1 MCDPHAARSASAVI
15 ASAEFLSVYD
25 SESTTTTGRARLLDG
40 SVSRGPFSF
49 WRRVPVLTDAHDS
62 RMPLFAM
69 PDPDTFP
76 TALAIDL
83 LLLPPVDGE
92 GDLTVC
98 TACDAR
104 RGEQQPLLP
113 GDRHFVACPHG
124 MRAGVAHDQ
133 AVQALTACLDA
144 LLGAP
149 AVIAERAGPR
159 GHQAMTEFM
168 SGPGLPLYHRPD
180 IVVRGYDGTGT
191 FLLIDC
197 KTLDAAGATHVA
209 THHTDRTRLAAH
221 TAIAQT
227 CRTTE
232 YRDTFPQGMRLVVVA
247 ISTFGSFGTEAQ
259 RLFAELSHR
268 SGGGVPYALLDE
280 ASWAAPRFA
289 PFIRMALGCAVRR
302 GLAQSVRRHWRRVP
316 RPPPPPLIIPV
327 PLRPPPPLHL
337 GPQRAAEADA
347 EGPAGA
353 GPVLPPLAEQV
364 PMPIP
369 GLG

>member
-1 MCDPHAARSASAVI
+1 
-15 ASAEFLSVYD
+15 
-25 SESTTTTGRARLLDG
+25 
-40 SVSRGPFSF
+40 
-49 WRRVPVLTDAHDS
+49 
-62 RMPLFAM
+62 
-69 PDPDTFP
+69 
-76 TALAIDL
+76 
-83 LLLPPVDGE
+83 
-92 GDLTVC
+92 
-98 TACDAR
+98 
-104 RGEQQPLLP
+104 
-113 GDRHFVACPHG
+113 
-124 MRAGVAHDQ
+124 
-133 AVQALTACLDA
+133 
-144 LLGAP
+144 
-149 AVIAERAGPR
+149 
-159 GHQAMTEFM
+159 
-168 SGPGLPLYHRPD
+168 
-180 IVVRGYDGTGT
+180 
-191 FLLIDC
+191 
-197 KTLDAAGATHVA
+197 
-209 THHTDRTRLAAH
+209 
-221 TAIAQT
+221 
-227 CRTTE
+227 
-232 YRDTFPQGMRLVVVA
+232 MRLVVVA

-259 RLFAELSHR
+259 RLFAELSRR